1 MLRLRSYPALLL
13 ALVPL
18 PALAAGLG
26 TASTPGVPWVRIVFA
41 FLFCI
46 ALAAAAIAVLRHQQ
60 GRLRLTLLTR
70 AFPGLAQAPHRR
82 IDVIE
87 TRRISQHGDVCL
99 LHCGGHS
106 YLIAMG
112 QAHAVLLDRQALPTG
127 SDTERAP

>member
-18 PALAAGLG
+18 PAMAAGLG
-26 TASTPGVPWVRIVFA
+26 TASTPSVPWVRIVLA

-46 ALAAAAIAVLRHQQ
+46 ALAVAAIAVLRHQQ
-60 GRLRLTLLTR
+60 GRLRFTFAAR
-70 AFPGLAQAPHRR
+70 AFPAMAQAPRRR
-82 IDVIE
+82 IEVIE

-99 LHCGGHS
+99 LHCDEYS

-127 SDTERAP
+127 PDTERAP